1 MQNIELV
8 YDVDC
13 PNVEGARAVL
23 REALQEA
30 GLDPEWIEWDRE
42 DPISPPHA
50 RMYGSPTVLVDGR
63 DVSGEG
69 GEANANCC
77 RVYTAADGNLRGVP
91 SRESVLSALQ
101 ALTADT

>member
-50 RMYGSPTVLVDGR
+50 RMYGSPRAAGAPIRLRVD
-63 DVSGEG
+63 
-69 GEANANCC
+69 
-77 RVYTAADGNLRGVP
+77 
-91 SRESVLSALQ
+91 SREPMTRTMTVNAYGIIWRKNPQNGL
-101 ALTADT
+101 